1 MSIVLSKRSS
11 SVAVKGRGS
20 EQRSEPRYS
29 CPRLARVYADKTPR
43 SLARLSIV
51 HNISANGIGLLL
63 TQSPATGTLLNV
75 ELPGRAI
82 INRVAQVVH
91 STRTQG
97 GWLVGCTLDSPLSE
111 LEIEVLHA

>member
-1 MSIVLSKRSS
+1 
-11 SVAVKGRGS
+11 
-20 EQRSEPRYS
+20 
-29 CPRLARVYADKTPR
+29 VYTVNTPR

-51 HNISANGIGLLL
+51 HNISTNGIGLLL

-82 INRVAQVVH
+82 INRVAKVVH
-91 STRTQG
+91 SSRTQG

-111 LEIEVLHA
+111 LEIDALRA